1 MRLLLFLIGSGFL
14 FVSEG
19 RAQTSDKSKD
29 ERAVREL
36 VSVYAQ
42 AREQRDA
49 KRLAS
54 ILAADADQLVSSG
67 EWRRGRDELVRGML
81 QSSESNSGSRTLDVE
96 TVRFIAPGV
105 AVADARYEIAGSG
118 EGQARR
124 MWSLFIASK
133 IKGAWKIQGIRNML
147 PASGR

>member
-1 MRLLLFLIGSGFL
+1 VRLLLFLIASSFL
-14 FVSEG
+14 YVNAAQ
-19 RAQTSDKSKD
+19 AQTAGKSKD
-29 ERAVREL
+29 ESAVREL

-54 ILAADADQLVSSG
+54 ILAPDADQLVSSG

-96 TVRFIAPGV
+96 TVRFITPGV
-105 AVADARYEIAGSG
+105 ALADARYEIAGSG
-118 EGQARR
+118 GGPSRR

-133 IKGAWKIQGIRNML
+133 INGAWKIQGIRNML

>member
-1 MRLLLFLIGSGFL
+1 VRLFFLIVSSFL
-14 FVSEG
+14 IANEAQ
-19 RAQTSDKSKD
+19 AQTSGKSKD
-29 ERAVREL
+29 EVAVREL

-54 ILAADADQLVSSG
+54 ILAPDADQLVSSG

-81 QSSESNSGSRTLDVE
+81 QSSESNSGRRTLDVE

-105 AVADARYEIAGSG
+105 ALADARYEIAGAEG
-118 EGQARR
+118 GQARR

-133 IKGAWKIQGIRNML
+133 TNGAWKIQGIRNMA